1 MTETD
6 DFGRRLRVAAG
17 KAGTRTT
24 RRRIRGCQHWPPA
37 DQEGGPDERWRAWL
51 ATYQEGLRRA
61 GFRYQLQ
68 FRIVPRTSQ
77 PLYLLY
83 GTGDEKGGVGVMKD
97 AMWEAEGNDGIGFQD
112 PRTQGAPLPG

>member
-1 MTETD
+1 
-6 DFGRRLRVAAG
+6 
-17 KAGTRTT
+17 
-24 RRRIRGCQHWPPA
+24 
-37 DQEGGPDERWRAWL
+37 
-51 ATYQEGLRRA
+51 
-61 GFRYQLQ
+61 LQ

-83 GTGDEKGGVGVMKD
+83 GTGDEKGGVEVMKD